1 LKDVPVVL
9 TAPEKELL
17 LCCAR
22 SAIDSDTVGRMRTV
36 LQESID
42 WSILLQTALSHGVM
56 PLLYRS
62 LSSTSS
68 DAVPKGFLEQLRA
81 AFYANAAHNALLTKE
96 LLKLLRLLEIHG
108 IPALPFKGPVL
119 AVSVYGN
126 LALRQFGDLDI
137 LLREQDAERAREILL
152 SNGYR
157 RLSQISAAHAAA
169 FHRARKVY
177 ELMRHDEK
185 VLVELHWAIT
195 SWTFFFPLNPAR
207 LWDRLETQS
216 LDDRLVRTLAPEDLL
231 LILCVHGAKHY
242 WSKLGWICD
251 VAELLRLHPGLKWT
265 VILIEARLL
274 GGRRIL
280 CLGLFLA
287 HVLLGASLP
296 VEVWKEINADPVVRW
311 LAAKVETRLFAQ
323 HHAPP
328 SAVSD
333 MAFYLGLRE
342 RIRERVSCALYLGYL
357 RLPTRVKAAILLSA
371 QVGLAGLNLFRPV
384 FRKTLQDRIF

>member
-1 LKDVPVVL
+1 MPVVL
-9 TAPEKELL
+9 TAPEKKLL

-42 WSILLQTALSHGVM
+42 WSALLQTALRHGVM

-62 LSSTSS
+62 LNTACAE
-68 DAVPKGFLEQLRA
+68 AVPKVFLEQLRA

-96 LLKLLRLLEIHG
+96 LLKLLRLLEMHG
-108 IPALPFKGPVL
+108 MPALPFKGPVL
-119 AVSVYGN
+119 AASIYGN

-137 LLREQDAERAREILL
+137 LIREQDAERAREILL

-157 RLSQISAAHAAA
+157 RFTQISAAHAAA

-177 ELMRHDEK
+177 ELVRQDEK

-195 SWTFFFPLNPAR
+195 SWTFFFPLNPEH
-207 LWDRLETQS
+207 LWERLETGS
-216 LDDRLVRTLAPEDLL
+216 FEDTPVRTLPPEDLL

-251 VAELLRLHPGLKWT
+251 VAELLRAHPGLKWT
-265 VILIEARLL
+265 ALLLQAKQL

-280 CLGLFLA
+280 FLGLFLA
-287 HVLLGASLP
+287 HVLLDAGLP
-296 VEVWKEINADPVVRW
+296 EEVWKEINADPVVPR
-311 LAAKVETRLFAQ
+311 LAAKVQTRLFAQ
-323 HHAPP
+323 NHAQP
-328 SAVSD
+328 SAVND
-333 MAFYLGLRE
+333 AAFYLSLRE
-342 RIRERVSCALYLGYL
+342 RIRERVPCAVYLAYL
-357 RLPTRVKAAILLSA
+357 RLPARAKTVVLLSA
-371 QVGLAGLNLFRPV
+371 QTGLAGMHSLRPLL
-384 FRKTLQDRIF
+384 RKTL